1 MEEKHKRLWRGV
13 LGLCL
18 AALLSGP
25 AAAAEESADPD
36 LPGKLPANS
45 YDSLFSSSPFRRLLT
60 LSDALVVTGIAKLPE
75 GPVATI
81 LNRSNNQTVTVGR
94 EPNALGWR
102 IVSVDGSRMETV
114 QVRIEAEGQEVT
126 VRFDPLQIAPEEIR
140 RQRRRRAEPGRP
152 AEEWK
157 REPWVEQLDP
167 DLITILDLLPRIRQ
181 TEFRA
186 TFADFLSD
194 NPDAGSERLNSF
206 ARETI
211 AQIRAAP
218 EGLD

>member
-1 MEEKHKRLWRGV
+1 MHEKNRVWREVLRLCVCGF
-13 LGLCL
+13 LCGTAT
-18 AALLSGP
+18 AADE
-25 AAAAEESADPD
+25 AADPD

-102 IVSVDGSRMETV
+102 IVSVEGTRMETV
-114 QVRIEAEGQEVT
+114 QVRIEADGQEVL

-140 RQRRRRAEPGRP
+140 RQRRRKAEPGRP

-157 REPWVEQLDP
+157 REPWVERLDP
-167 DLITILDLLPRIRQ
+167 DLITILDLLPKIRQ

-186 TFADFLSD
+186 TFADFLTD

-206 ARETI
+206 ARDTI
-211 AQIRAAP
+211 AQIRAEP
-218 EGLD
+218 EGVE